1 MDEQE
6 LKKRIKAAFD
16 AVANGYD
23 NPALRFFPESAK
35 HLPEFLKLKGD
46 EHVLDVAT
54 GTGYAA
60 IAIAGVLPRGRVTGI
75 DFSNGMLERA
85 RTKIAERRIRN
96 ISLLPMDMQSLDFPD
111 SAFDAAVFSFSIFF
125 VEDMEGMLRHA
136 IEKIR
141 PGGKILATSFYGG
154 TFSPQ
159 VDIFFER
166 VKKYG
171 VEVPSVWR
179 RLSTTE
185 ECTALFEK
193 AGLSNI
199 RVDTK
204 DIGYYL
210 EDAGQ
215 WWDIVWNAGLRRFVS
230 GLSPENLEKFKK
242 EHLKDIEGLSTDK
255 GIWLEVKVLYV
266 LGVRK

>member
-35 HLPEFLKLKGD
+35 HLPEFLKLRGD
-46 EHVLDVAT
+46 EHVLDIAT
-54 GTGYAA
+54 GTGHAA
-60 IAIAGVLPRGRVTGI
+60 ISIAGALSEGHVTAI
-75 DFSNGMLERA
+75 DFSDSMLERA
-85 RTKIAERRIRN
+85 RTKISERRIRN
-96 ISLLPMDMQSLDFPD
+96 ISLLPMDMQSLDFPGNT
-111 SAFDAAVFSFSIFF
+111 FDAAVFSFSIFF
-125 VEDMEGMLRHA
+125 VEDMEVMLRHA
-136 IEKIR
+136 IEKIK
-141 PGGKILATSFYGG
+141 PGGRVLATSFYGG

-171 VEVPSVWR
+171 VEVPPGWR
-179 RLSTTE
+179 RLSTPE
-185 ECTALFEK
+185 ECAALFEK

-215 WWDIVWNAGLRRFVS
+215 WWDIVWNAGLRRYVS
-230 GLSPENLEKFKK
+230 GLALEDLEKFKK
-242 EHLKDIEGLSTDK
+242 GHLEDIDRLSTDK
-255 GIWLEVKVLYV
+255 GIWLEVKVLYAF
-266 LGVRK
+266 GVKK